1 MMHSPLYA
9 RQMRGLIRRRRGMF
23 IMLFGEKLRQL
34 RLANGYTQEKAARE
48 LGVTVRA
55 YQNYEACRVYPK
67 NTAIF
72 GKAAVMFDV
81 TADYLLSDEDRYIID
96 ASERGGP
103 KARKD
108 VAELVTELG
117 GFFAG
122 GEFTEEDK
130 DKVMKTINDLYWNA
144 KESNKRYTPERF
156 RLASRE

>member
-1 MMHSPLYA
+1 
-9 RQMRGLIRRRRGMF
+9 
-23 IMLFGEKLRQL
+23 MLFGEKLRQL
-34 RLANGYTQEKAARE
+34 RLANGYTQEKAAGA

-72 GKAAVMFDV
+72 GKAASIFEV
-81 TADYLLSDEDRYIID
+81 TADYLLSDEDRYIMD

-103 KARKD
+103 RARKD

-122 GEFTEEDK
+122 GEFSEEDK

-144 KESNKRYTPERF
+144 KESNKKYTPSRF
-156 RLASRE
+156 RQAARE

>member
-1 MMHSPLYA
+1 
-9 RQMRGLIRRRRGMF
+9 
-23 IMLFGEKLRQL
+23 MLFGEKLRQL
-34 RLANGYTQEKAARE
+34 RLANGYTQEKAAGA

-72 GKAAVMFDV
+72 GKVAAMFNV
-81 TADYLLSDEDRYIID
+81 TADYLLSDEDRYIMD

-103 KARKD
+103 RARKD
-108 VAELVTELG
+108 VGELVTELG

-122 GEFTEEDK
+122 GEFSEEDK

-144 KESNKRYTPERF
+144 KESNKKYTPERF
-156 RLASRE
+156 RRTASDRSGM